1 MHRIN
6 HLAFLAVLCLGA
18 LFLFVSPSAFSEIER
33 YEFKTL
39 DNGNVTLTGFFE
51 DKDKA
56 FYKAVVS
63 QLKTGELLDVV
74 LMVNVRAEGVWG
86 KTKSLFYKE
95 KKIIHKRLSL
105 DLLTDEVSLHRNK
118 TYTSILPLED
128 LMPSILSFS
137 HLKILDK
144 ESIRKGNRYLVN
156 VSLSFH
162 RGVIEEGGIWARL
175 GSLPRLALSYIPETF
190 MNPTLSASLR
200 YKH

>member
-1 MHRIN
+1 
-6 HLAFLAVLCLGA
+6 
-18 LFLFVSPSAFSEIER
+18 
-33 YEFKTL
+33 
-39 DNGNVTLTGFFE
+39 
-51 DKDKA
+51 
-56 FYKAVVS
+56 
-63 QLKTGELLDVV
+63 
-74 LMVNVRAEGVWG
+74 
-86 KTKSLFYKE
+86 
-95 KKIIHKRLSL
+95 
-105 DLLTDEVSLHRNK
+105 
-118 TYTSILPLED
+118 
-128 LMPSILSFS
+128 MPSILSFS